1 MIKNVLFDMFYLQ
14 TGWTIVVDV
23 VIGPQDGICYRAER
37 GSLVSG
43 VLPCNSQVFP

>member
-1 MIKNVLFDMFYLQ
+1 MFCLICLQ

-37 GSLVSG
+37 GSLVSS